1 MAYPQKYQSTAL
13 NLHPQ
18 FLEKM
23 MTKTL
28 PEIVEQKIQQ
38 WLHGSYDEATKAQI
52 RTWIDQQ
59 ADSELV
65 DAFYKDLT
73 FGTGGLRG
81 VMGVGS
87 NRMNRYTVG
96 MATQGIAQYLRTSFP
111 NESLKVAIAHD
122 SRNQSSDFA
131 QIVADVFSANGIE
144 VYLFQHL
151 RPTPLLSFAIRHLGC
166 QSGVVITASHNPK
179 EYNGYKA
186 YWKDG
191 AQLTSPHD
199 ARVMEVVA
207 QIGIEQ
213 VKFTRNPALVHI
225 LDGSTENTLLEK
237 VAAPTANAFFTL
249 GAIENAFLQKAIE
262 QCPSPQLVAQQA
274 SQMKVVY
281 TPLHGTGITLVP
293 EILNRLGLE
302 DLYLVSDQI
311 QPNGNF
317 PTVVYPNP
325 EEAEALTL
333 ALAEAKKIDADLV
346 LATDPD
352 ADRVGIAVKNSANE
366 WQLLNGNQTGVLIMY
381 YLLTQWQQQGKLH
394 GQPYLVKTVV
404 TSYLIDAIARHF
416 QVNCYNTLTGF
427 KYIAEIIREKEGQQ
441 TFIAGCEESYGYMIG
456 DFVRD
461 KDAITTCALLTEI
474 LAYAKSQGTTLYGL
488 LLDIYTKFG
497 LYVEHLVSITKKG
510 KEGAEEIKAMM
521 AGFRA
526 NPPAQLGGSK
536 VVRIADYELQIDQD
550 LVTGQKTPI
559 TLEKSNVLQFFTAD
573 GGVISARPSGTEPKI
588 KFYFSLKT
596 DLPNPQALE
605 EKTLV
610 LKQTIEQIIH
620 DLHL

>member
-1 MAYPQKYQSTAL
+1 
-13 NLHPQ
+13 
-18 FLEKM
+18 

-28 PEIVEQKIQQ
+28 PKIVEHKIQQ
-38 WLHGSYDEATKAQI
+38 WLQGNYDEATKAQI

-96 MATQGIAQYLRTSFP
+96 MATQGIAQYLHTSFP
-111 NESLKVAIAHD
+111 NEPLKVAIAHD
-122 SRNQSSDFA
+122 SRNQSSNFA

-144 VYLFQHL
+144 VYLFPYL

-207 QIGIEQ
+207 QIDIEQ

-225 LDGSTENTLLEK
+225 LDGSTENTLLQK
-237 VAAPTANAFFTL
+237 AVAPTANDFFTL
-249 GAIENAFLQKAIE
+249 GSVENAFLQKAIA
-262 QCPSPQLVAQQA
+262 QCPSPHLVAQQA
-274 SQMKVVY
+274 HQMKVVY

-302 DLYLVSDQI
+302 DLHLVSAQI

-352 ADRVGIAVKNSANE
+352 ADRVGIAVKNAENE

-381 YLLTQWQQQGKLH
+381 YLLTQWQQQGKLI

-416 QVNCYNTLTGF
+416 QVDCYNTLTGF
-427 KYIAEIIREKEGQQ
+427 KYIAEIIREKEGQA
-441 TFIAGCEESYGYMIG
+441 TFIAGCEESYGYMVG

-521 AGFRA
+521 ADFRA
-526 NPPAQLGGSK
+526 NPPTQLGGSK

-559 TLEKSNVLQFFTAD
+559 SLEKSNVLQFFTAD
-573 GGVISARPSGTEPKI
+573 GSVISARPSGTEPKI

-596 DLPNPQALE
+596 DLPNPQAFE
-605 EKTLV
+605 EKTQL
-610 LKQTIEQIIH
+610 LKQTIEQIIQ
-620 DLHL
+620 DLKL